1 MGRGNAKRRGA
12 LPSWSFSTR
21 SPIEPCQA
29 LRAQQIFLSRVSWVV
44 GVAHS
49 HESLIDGR
57 REVRGQKVG
66 SCLQS
71 HVFHHLPDGKFSRG
85 DGEKQRFQRVW
96 HIDVV
101 TCLVLVLYL
110 SCACLVLVLFVPLFG
125 GINQHVSVAQF
136 VYEEQ
141 GCGACVAFA
150 ERVVLGRNAI
160 NFQSAARKI
169 SKMFAARKKII
180 TFASVK
186 P

>member
-12 LPSWSFSTR
+12 LPSWSISTR

-71 HVFHHLPDGKFSRG
+71 HVSIISLTESS
-85 DGEKQRFQRVW
+85 
-96 HIDVV
+96 
-101 TCLVLVLYL
+101 LVAMARSSVFREFGTSMLLLVLYL
-110 SCACLVLVLFVPLFG
+110 SCSFHSSGGLTSMWRLRSSFMKNKAVARVLPSQKGLFWGVM
-125 GINQHVSVAQF
+125 Q
-136 VYEEQ
+136 
-141 GCGACVAFA
+141 
-150 ERVVLGRNAI
+150 
-160 NFQSAARKI
+160 
-169 SKMFAARKKII
+169 
-180 TFASVK
+180 
-186 P
+186 